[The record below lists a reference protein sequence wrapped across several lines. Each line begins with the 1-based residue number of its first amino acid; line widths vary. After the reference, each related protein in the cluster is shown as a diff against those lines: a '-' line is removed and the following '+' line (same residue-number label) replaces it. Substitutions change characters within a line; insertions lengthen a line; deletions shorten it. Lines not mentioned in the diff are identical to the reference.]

1 MSDPHVRMHF
11 RKKRCKS
18 IQCVFVIGLLL
29 YFISH
34 YIVNPVSCRI
44 WSSDTIFLSGGQNGR
59 GPRPFAAKRARRSTA
74 PPPHPPREN
83 LEGEDAPSFAYPSFM
98 ALDVYSSEKPR
109 VSFKPI
115 ISENES
121 FLSTPLTQR
130 AATGIRAGLDFA
142 LTVPG
147 VAVRGPLSPQGSRHG
162 QAGSTSIQSSY

>member
-1 MSDPHVRMHF
+1 MCFCNWPFIIFHF
-11 RKKRCKS
+11 TLYCEPRLVSNMELGHHFLKRWTKRTRAPALGRQARS
-18 IQCVFVIGLLL
+18 AQ
-29 YFISH
+29 H
-34 YIVNPVSCRI
+34 RAP
-44 WSSDTIFLSGGQNGR
+44 SS
-59 GPRPFAAKRARRSTA
+59 
-74 PPPHPPREN
+74 PPREN

-98 ALDVYSSEKPR
+98 ALDVYSSEKSR
-109 VSFKPI
+109 ASFKPI